1 MGKNFTFVTARQI
14 WAGLRG
20 RHVEFWEASFLVHS
34 DPKICT
40 SSSSYCAEK
49 FSLKPETRRALHN
62 ARRGVEFLAV
72 AMVNVRLHRIL
83 AIGLFLLSGS
93 VASAITRAIKALRLL
108 DQWGGAAQPA
118 GLNQTT
124 EAVKVS
130 AMGF

>member
-20 RHVEFWEASFLVHS
+20 GHVEFWEASFLVHS

-49 FSLKPETRRALHN
+49 FFLKPETRRALHN
-62 ARRGVEFLAV
+62 ARRGVEFLAL

-83 AIGLFLLSGS
+83 AIGLFLYRGLSQARSGAQS
-93 VASAITRAIKALRLL
+93 KRLGCWINRGRGRNLR
-108 DQWGGAAQPA
+108 G
-118 GLNQTT
+118 
-124 EAVKVS
+124 
-130 AMGF
+130 